1 MIATVLLRLRPSAG
15 LAPAP
20 RLGFACVRCTAPLPT
35 HLGSTRLRERRR
47 PDPVQQCVAIEP
59 SLAELVPAID
69 SRPDAIHPLD
79 SQFEY
84 SVQDWFQNRKI
95 DPPA

>member
-1 MIATVLLRLRPSAG
+1 MIATVLLRSRPSAG

-20 RLGFACVRCTAPLPT
+20 RLGFECAQCTAPRRT

-47 PDPVQQCVAIEP
+47 PDPVQPCVATELSP
-59 SLAELVPAID
+59 PELVPAKD
-69 SRPDAIHPLD
+69 SRPDAKHPLD

-84 SVQDWFQNRKI
+84 SVRDWFQNRKAV
-95 DPPA
+95 PPA